1 MPKRSAGLLLWRRRA
16 GVVEVLL
23 VHPGGPFNAR
33 KDVWTIPKGEYHSDE
48 EPMAAAYREFCE
60 ETGWPC
66 PAGKPVAL
74 GEIRQKSGKRVTAW
88 AVEGDADASTVKSN
102 LTEYGWPEVDRAE
115 WMTLERARPR
125 IISGQNLFL
134 DRLAEM
140 LAAE

>member
-1 MPKRSAGLLLWRRRA
+1 M
-16 GVVEVLL
+16 
-23 VHPGGPFNAR
+23 PGGKAGGVR
-33 KDVWTIPKGEYHSDE
+33 GD
-48 EPMAAAYREFCE
+48 
-60 ETGWPC
+60 
-66 PAGKPVAL
+66 PAEIGKAGDGL
-74 GEIRQKSGKRVTAW
+74 GGGR
-88 AVEGDADASTVKSN
+88 DADASTVKSN